1 MREYRLR
8 TLVDSVIVSDPA
20 NLTYQTQNMWKVAES
35 WQFSN
40 KSRIFFFFR
49 WFKKRIVD
57 GYVKHSVLCIP
68 DRLPVTSS
76 SLILFI

>member
-40 KSRIFFFFR
+40 KSRIFSFS
-49 WFKKRIVD
+49 D
-57 GYVKHSVLCIP
+57 GLKSGLLMVMLSTLSSVYLTGYLWP
-68 DRLPVTSS
+68 AVP
-76 SLILFI
+76 